1 MFLKISF
8 CKQTYLGNLCRGHG
22 TNLNNC
28 GTEYTKLTT
37 CGIKNSNIVLLKC
50 PRIATTANV
59 IPEK

>member
-1 MFLKISF
+1 
-8 CKQTYLGNLCRGHG
+8 LGNLCLGQG
-22 TNLNNC
+22 TNLNTC

-37 CGIKNSNIVLLKC
+37 WGIKNNSMVLLKC